1 MRGQPPD
8 RRMDDDGFT
17 LVEVLVALAVI
28 TIAMAGIGGFFVT
41 GALTVAQQRDQRYAV
56 RLASTALEQ
65 VRALEGSALLDGRG
79 QAAVD
84 QQWATVQAGPF
95 KDKLKPYLASMSQE
109 GISGST
115 EGANAALPT
124 VPTMLTAGGL
134 SFQQNILV
142 GSCEVYVTRTD
153 DCVKPLLATD
163 PKRPT
168 DSTSILQYYRVVVL
182 ISWQHKSCTATGG
195 QCSYVASTLVSSKND
210 DAKYSSTRAIP
221 KIRPPDMRLFFRGVP
236 ATVAAGNVVYMKAT
250 GGNLPNS
257 WSAVKLPD
265 GLGIDASTGVV
276 SGTPTK
282 AGVWTYA
289 TTGTYVRVVESVPP
303 VGTLTARSDTDQA
316 LGTKWQVIERPS
328 LVVPAPVSY
337 VGDPVSLPAIVVDK
351 SNSAVSYTFA
361 LDTAL
366 PAGLTFDPATGAII
380 GTATTTYDA
389 SITVTA
395 STTTIDQ
402 PFQLKFTHTVLQPLS
417 LQPIPD
423 QQVDLLATVKLPT
436 AAAGG
441 DGKYTFTAT
450 GLPAELSIDPTSGV
464 ISGGPILIGG
474 RYLPTVTVKDG
485 NGATV
490 KVGFVMQVGS
500 PTTTLQFTSPG
511 TVVNSATLQSV
522 TLAVATNA
530 DALGVNVRSISATGL
545 PVGVTLSVR
554 GDTISGKPT
563 LPGVYSVTLQA
574 TVAGKDSPTAQYTFV
589 WTVL

>member
-8 RRMDDDGFT
+8 RRMDEGFT

-28 TIAMAGIGGFFVT
+28 SIAMAGLGAFFVN

-56 RLASTALEQ
+56 RLASNALEQ

-79 QAAVD
+79 QVSVD
-84 QQWATVQAGPF
+84 QQWADLQAGPF
-95 KDKLKPYLASMSQE
+95 KDKLKPYLATMSQE
-109 GISGST
+109 GNKGST
-115 EGANAALPT
+115 EGENAALPT
-124 VPTMLTAGGL
+124 VPKTLTLGGL
-134 SFQQNILV
+134 TFQQSILV
-142 GSCEVYVTRTD
+142 GKCEVYVTRTD
-153 DCVKPLLATD
+153 DCVRPLDELD

-168 DSTSILQYYRVVVL
+168 DSTSILEYFRVVVL
-182 ISWQHKSCTATGG
+182 ETWQHKSCTATGG
-195 QCSYVASTLVSSKND
+195 QCAYLASTLVSSKND
-210 DAKYSSTRAIP
+210 DAMYSSTRAIP

-236 ATVAAGNVVYMKAT
+236 ATVADGNVVYMKAT

-265 GLGIDASTGVV
+265 GLSINASTGVV

-328 LVVPAPVSY
+328 LAVPAPVSH
-337 VGDPVSLPAIVVDK
+337 VGDPVALPAIVVDK
-351 SNSAVSYTFA
+351 TNSAVSYKFA

-366 PAGLTFDPATGAII
+366 PAGLTFDATTGAIT
-380 GTATTTYDA
+380 GTATTSYTA

-402 PFQLKFTHTVLQPLS
+402 PFKLTLTHTVLQPLT

-423 QQVDLLATVKLPT
+423 QQVDLLATVNLAT
-436 AAAGG
+436 TAAGG
-441 DGKYTFTAT
+441 DGKYTFSAT
-450 GLPAELSIDPTSGV
+450 GLPAELSIDPATGV
-464 ISGGPILIGG
+464 ISGGPVLIGG

-485 NGATV
+485 TGATV
-490 KVGFVMQVGS
+490 NAGFVMQVGS
-500 PTTTLQFTSPG
+500 LTATLQFTSPG
-511 TVVNSATLQSV
+511 AVVTSTSLQSV
-522 TLAVATNA
+522 TLAVVTNA
-530 DALGVNVRSISATGL
+530 DDIGVKIKSIDATGL
-545 PVGVTLSVR
+545 PLGVTLSGK
-554 GDTISGKPT
+554 GDKISGKPT
-563 LPGVYSVTLQA
+563 LPGVYTVTLQA
-574 TVAGKDSPTAQYTFV
+574 TTSGKDTQTTRYTFV